1 MPDIYVAWVG
11 VGVEVWVGA
20 IHRRFKLQFYKH
32 AGLEGCRPV
41 TLMAH
46 PRRFSLTPRTLM
58 GCTVSPLPRVG
69 APHQCPFVFGSK
81 LPHLFILIYAV
92 AHFDDS

>member
-58 GCTVSPLPRVG
+58 GCADRLSSTEGRRTPSVPFRVR
-69 APHQCPFVFGSK
+69 
-81 LPHLFILIYAV
+81 
-92 AHFDDS
+92 